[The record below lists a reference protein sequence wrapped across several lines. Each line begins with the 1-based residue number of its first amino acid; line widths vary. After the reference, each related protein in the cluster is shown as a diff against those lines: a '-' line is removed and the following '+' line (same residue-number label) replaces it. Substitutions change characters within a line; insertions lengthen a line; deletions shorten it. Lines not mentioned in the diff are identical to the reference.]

1 MGINRT
7 YTLDNIKDYHSEYN
21 RKELEI
27 YSNNELIYKINYYY
41 ELDMRELINKKL
53 FKSDINEHVTI
64 ATGCN
69 QIHYFIY

>member
-7 YTLDNIKDYHSEYN
+7 YKLENVKDYHSEYD
-21 RKELEI
+21 RKKLEI

-41 ELDMRELINKKL
+41 KFNMCELINKKL
-53 FKSDINEHVTI
+53 FKSDINELVTI
-64 ATGCN
+64 STGCN